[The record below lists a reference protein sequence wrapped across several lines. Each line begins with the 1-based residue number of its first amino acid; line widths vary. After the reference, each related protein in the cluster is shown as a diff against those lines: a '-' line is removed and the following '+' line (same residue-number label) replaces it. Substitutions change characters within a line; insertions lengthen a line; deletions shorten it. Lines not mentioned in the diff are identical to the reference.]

1 MRAAEGSRHSSSRGD
16 KAGNSRSKSIKQRS
30 KTSHR
35 YAVFDKWAG
44 TSLRTCLYTHTEC
57 TEGRPIFICSTE
69 NGPAFQQSPR
79 VQPRSEEKCPPSV
92 FSHPARAGGATGCC
106 AVFSSMMR
114 MMKLILLL
122 ILIIIRPGLNVQSAP
137 HSEPAPLSRHL

>member
-79 VQPRSEEKCPPSV
+79 VQPRSQEKCPPSV
-92 FSHPARAGGATGCC
+92 LSHPATCRW
-106 AVFSSMMR
+106 SHR
-114 MMKLILLL
+114 MLRCLFQHDEDDETDPPPHPHHHPT
-122 ILIIIRPGLNVQSAP
+122 RPQCSKCFRVNP
-137 HSEPAPLSRHL
+137 KP